1 MEALL
6 ERRGINASF
15 IPAEMAQALLKIYK
29 HHRVELTEMGRTVMG
44 KYKESPKYNVLSI
57 RITDDEKA
65 VIDEMIRDTRKSVSM
80 LMREAMLQYTLPVDG
95 AANR

>member
-1 MEALL
+1 
-6 ERRGINASF
+6 
-15 IPAEMAQALLKIYK
+15 
-29 HHRVELTEMGRTVMG
+29 MG